1 MKQED
6 VEFLFNLLNPTQKVE
21 LFITMITNDLSFEDV
36 YRDVIM
42 MGLDE
47 EHDEIDIHLTPT
59 TKLIIANDY
68 YIDDS
73 IEVDDEEDEEVGNL
87 LHLYCNRKK
96 VIEDHVKTLF
106 ENGEILMT
114 IDVQHNHKLRHYRCL
129 ESLNFENRPERPI
142 IPISYN

>member
-6 VEFLFNLLNPTQKVE
+6 VEFLFNLLSQDQKVE
-21 LFITMITNDLSFEDV
+21 LFIEMILNEVEFEDA
-36 YRDVIM
+36 YRYVIM

-47 EHDEIDIHLTPT
+47 EHDEVDIHLTPN
-59 TKLIIANDY
+59 TKFVIANDY
-68 YIDDS
+68 FFDESID
-73 IEVDDEEDEEVGNL
+73 IEEDAEIGNL

-96 VIEDHVKTLF
+96 VIEDHVKSLF
-106 ENGEILMT
+106 EDGEILMT
-114 IDVQHNHKLRHYRCL
+114 INMPNNHKLRHYRCL